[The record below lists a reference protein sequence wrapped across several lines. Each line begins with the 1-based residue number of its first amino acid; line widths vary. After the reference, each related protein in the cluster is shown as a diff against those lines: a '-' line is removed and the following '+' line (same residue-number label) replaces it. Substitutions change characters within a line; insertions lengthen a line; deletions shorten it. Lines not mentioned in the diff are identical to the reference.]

1 MAGITAQITRRL
13 KMVKLSE
20 IKGLMLNN
28 KLEPIYFPAVDG
40 LTLFIDEQGQRE
52 ITLDR
57 EKLAKIEWKI
67 FWAGDKME
75 HDGYCVGQPNT
86 CYLCE
91 CYRRT
96 DVIISNLKD
105 IVILKEDK

>member
-1 MAGITAQITRRL
+1 
-13 KMVKLSE
+13 MVKLAE
-20 IKGLMLNN
+20 IKGLMLNKIKFATAPVN
-28 KLEPIYFPAVDG
+28 SYYK
-40 LTLFIDEQGQRE
+40 QGQRE